1 MLISVKREPPMTEP
15 TSTTPRANYFYAVV
29 SAAVGL
35 YFIAV
40 GARLLPIP
48 GGPSNLHSPLWVLFC
63 AGAVFFLA
71 GAALVIQSR
80 GASNAT
86 GELPAD
92 APRWLRVLQ
101 YLIAVAIFCCFGA
114 IASWIAFGPGE
125 RQFSGT
131 VMTGNAAI
139 DAAVGRTAFGVG
151 AVIIWLCTAAVIA
164 SGIRKLFDQ
173 TTPRTG

>member
-1 MLISVKREPPMTEP
+1 MTEP
-15 TSTTPRANYFYAVV
+15 TSTKPRANYFYAAVA
-29 SAAVGL
+29 AAVGL

-40 GARLLPIP
+40 VARLLPIP
-48 GGPSNLHSPLWVLFC
+48 GGPSNLPTPLWVLLC
-63 AGAVFFLA
+63 AASVFFLA
-71 GAALVIQSR
+71 GAALVIQSL
-80 GASNAT
+80 GPSSAT
-86 GELPAD
+86 GDLPPD
-92 APRWLRVLQ
+92 APRWLTILQ
-101 YLIAVAIFCCFGA
+101 YFIAVAIFCCFGA

-151 AVIIWLCTAAVIA
+151 AVIIWLCAAAVIA

-173 TTPRTG
+173 NTLRAG